1 METPLTAEAGNSGA
15 LAAGNSN
22 GVSFDSRRLD
32 DTVNSS
38 SYITVYTNQ
47 TLKRLLVLSVSAIL
61 CEIIQFICQVCLI
74 MQSRRLSISA
84 ISAVL
89 VIWTLLALTLT
100 AQWILLLGSNR
111 VAIVKKG
118 KMLICGCQGLGVL
131 SLLASVALLSV
142 QSEGSKWTEDNTKW
156 LVGAMVGTNCLNVII
171 FCVLFVFIVRGQKN
185 VHQVIG
191 SWLWLAIQ
199 QHIQR
204 QQLLTAESGSDL
216 IKEHLQAAYDAEE
229 LSFSAEAA

>member
-1 METPLTAEAGNSGA
+1 
-15 LAAGNSN
+15 
-22 GVSFDSRRLD
+22 
-32 DTVNSS
+32 
-38 SYITVYTNQ
+38 
-47 TLKRLLVLSVSAIL
+47 
-61 CEIIQFICQVCLI
+61 

-100 AQWILLLGSNR
+100 ATVDSFTRQQPR
-111 VAIVKKG
+111 

-142 QSEGSKWTEDNTKW
+142 QSEGNKWAEDNTKW
-156 LVGAMVGTNCLNVII
+156 LVGAMVGTNCLNVIT

-199 QHIQR
+199 QHMQR

-229 LSFSAEAA
+229 LYFSAEAA